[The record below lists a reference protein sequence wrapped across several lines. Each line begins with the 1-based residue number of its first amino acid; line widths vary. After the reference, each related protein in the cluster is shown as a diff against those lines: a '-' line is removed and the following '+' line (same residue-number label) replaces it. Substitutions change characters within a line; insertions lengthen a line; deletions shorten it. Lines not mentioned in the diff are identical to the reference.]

1 MNRKEKVYAFL
12 SREAR
17 VPLTEEEIAAMLD
30 VPKKDR
36 FELGLIL
43 EELHLSGQILCHKG
57 RYAVKKSLSD
67 EEMLSS
73 ILENHD
79 FPAAFPQEALAAAD
93 KLPTVAVF
101 SDDRVDLRSLLTF
114 TIDGADA
121 RDFDD
126 AISIEPLEDG
136 YRLYVH
142 IADVSHY
149 VKNNDPIDREAYRR
163 GTSCYLPDR
172 VVPMLPLSLSNG
184 ICSLN
189 PGVDRLSLTTRM
201 ELSSTGQVRD
211 VSIFEAV
218 IRSDARLI
226 YEDVTRQ
233 LEAKKPDPGMESVF
247 PALTLL
253 ETLCRVLRARRKE
266 KGSIDLSLPE
276 PYIALDSRGN
286 VSDILLREDGIAN
299 HMIEECMVL
308 CNRTVA
314 EYMYH
319 QNAPFV
325 YRVHEAPD
333 MEKLERLSDALLAF
347 GLSIPGR
354 FSGQK
359 ATALLE
365 SVTDGTKQYIVSTLL
380 LRSMMRAA
388 YRHENLG
395 HFGLALP
402 FYCHFTSPIRRY
414 PDLLCHRAV
423 KAVLHGQDTGKL
435 ARKVRRA
442 ALFSSEREEAAQE
455 AEREAVRYLM
465 CRYMEA
471 HVGEAYEAVICSVQ
485 EFGFFVAL
493 PFLVEG
499 LVHVKDLG
507 DDYYIYDGKAVS
519 LTGKESGKRFCL
531 GDRVRVRLVRVDSA
545 LSHIDFE
552 LEEAYQLGKNDCTE

>member
-17 VPLTEEEIAAMLD
+17 VPLTEEEIAVILD
-30 VPKKDR
+30 VKKKDR
-36 FELGLIL
+36 FELSLIL
-43 EELHLSGQILCHKG
+43 EELHLSGQILFRKG
-57 RYAVKKSLSD
+57 RYSVKKTLSD
-67 EEMLSS
+67 EDFISS
-73 ILENHD
+73 ILENHGFMPI
-79 FPAAFPQEALAAAD
+79 FPEDVTLQAQTLPSAVKDAANRQ
-93 KLPTVAVF
+93 
-101 SDDRVDLRSLLTF
+101 DLRSLLTF
-114 TIDGADA
+114 TIDGKDA

-126 AISIEPLEDG
+126 AISIEKTEGG

-142 IADVSHY
+142 IADVCHY

-163 GTSCYLPDR
+163 GTSCYLPCR
-172 VVPMLPLSLSNG
+172 VIPMLPTSLSNG

-189 PGVDRLSLTTRM
+189 PNEDRLVLTTQM
-201 ELSSTGQVRD
+201 ELTSEGHLTDFS
-211 VSIFEAV
+211 FYEAV
-218 IRSDARLI
+218 IRSDRRLV

-233 LEAKKPDPGMESVF
+233 LSEKTPDKGMEDIF
-247 PALTLL
+247 PSLLLL
-253 ETLCRVLRARRKE
+253 ESLCEKLRARRKE
-266 KGSIDLSLPE
+266 KGSIDLALPE
-276 PYIALDSRGN
+276 PQIHLDANGHVREIS
-286 VSDILLREDGIAN
+286 LREDGIAN
-299 HMIEECMVL
+299 RMIEECMVL
-308 CNRTVA
+308 CNRTIA

-333 MEKLERLSDALLAF
+333 AEKLERLSDALLVF

-359 ATALLE
+359 ASALLD
-365 SVTDGTKQYIVSTLL
+365 SITDKEKGYIVSTLL

-414 PDLLCHRAV
+414 PDLLCHRAL
-423 KAVLHGQDTGKL
+423 KAILHGQDTGKL
-435 ARKVRRA
+435 SRKVRRA
-442 ALFSSEREEAAQE
+442 ALVSSEREEAAQE
-455 AEREAVRYLM
+455 AEREAVRFYM

-471 HVGEAYEAVICSVQ
+471 HIGETFDAVISSVQ

-493 PFLVEG
+493 PNLVEG

-507 DDYYIYDGKAVS
+507 DDYYIYDGKALT
-519 LTGKESGKRFCL
+519 LTGKTSGKRFCL
-531 GDRVRVRLVRVDSA
+531 GDRVHVRLSRVDSF

-552 LEEAYQLGKNDCTE
+552 VTEAMEDGKNHCTK

>member
-17 VPLTEEEIAAMLD
+17 VPLTEEEIAAILD

-36 FELGLIL
+36 FELALIL

-67 EEMLSS
+67 ADMLSS
-73 ILENHD
+73 ILESHD
-79 FPAAFPQEALAAAD
+79 FPSAFPDEVLSVSDDIPAAAAW
-93 KLPTVAVF
+93 K
-101 SDDRVDLRSLLTF
+101 SDRTDLRSLLTF

-121 RDFDD
+121 RDLDD
-126 AISIEPLEDG
+126 AISIEPLGDG

-172 VVPMLPLSLSNG
+172 VVPMLPPSLSNG
-184 ICSLN
+184 ICSLH
-189 PGVDRLSLTTRM
+189 PHVDRLTLTTRM
-201 ELSSTGQVRD
+201 DLSADGQVKD
-211 VSIFEAV
+211 ASIFESV

-226 YEDVTRQ
+226 YEDVASQ
-233 LEAKKPDPGMESVF
+233 LEKNAPDPGMEEVF
-247 PALTLL
+247 PSLVLLQSLCHAL
-253 ETLCRVLRARRKE
+253 RMRRKE
-266 KGSIDLSLPE
+266 KGSIDLSIPE
-276 PYIALDSRGN
+276 PYVVLGEGGHIA
-286 VSDILLREDGIAN
+286 DITLREDTVAN

-319 QNAPFV
+319 LNAPFV

-333 MEKLERLSDALLAF
+333 VDKLERLSDALLAF
-347 GLSIPGR
+347 GLSIPGK

-359 ATALLE
+359 ATALLD
-365 SVTDGTKQYIVSTLL
+365 SITDSTKQYVVSTLL

-414 PDLLCHRAV
+414 PDLLCHRAI

-471 HVGEAYEAVICSVQ
+471 HIGEEFDAVISSVQ

-493 PFLVEG
+493 PSLVEG

-531 GDRVRVRLVRVDSA
+531 GDKVRVRLVRVDST

-552 LEEAYQLGKNDCTE
+552 LKGDETTWKK